1 MTKLFQNRNQAG
13 KELVI
18 KLKEYLQD
26 EIKENLQDER
36 FYSHRGNSKRRS

>member
-26 EIKENLQDER
+26 EIKR
-36 FYSHRGNSKRRS
+36 KSAK